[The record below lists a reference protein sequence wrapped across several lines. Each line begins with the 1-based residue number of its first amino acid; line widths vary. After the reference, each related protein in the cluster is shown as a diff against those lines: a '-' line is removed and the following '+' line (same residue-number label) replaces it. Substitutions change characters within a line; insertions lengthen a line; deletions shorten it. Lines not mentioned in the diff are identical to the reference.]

1 MHTATKDELELLEH
15 IKARNTETQA
25 WIDAGPGRWA
35 SFIPCSLEFIRER
48 NYASIAVYDRNC
60 KEATLWDLYKDV
72 NGFRPRHLNIGGMT
86 DAELDFEIEFLS
98 KQCERQ
104 IKEEQ
109 AAFQAEVAK
118 EKELCERLSFDIE
131 TLIRWEVIDQD
142 APWKHLRNAA

>member
-104 IKEEQ
+104 IKE
-109 AAFQAEVAK
+109 
-118 EKELCERLSFDIE
+118 LCERLSFDIE